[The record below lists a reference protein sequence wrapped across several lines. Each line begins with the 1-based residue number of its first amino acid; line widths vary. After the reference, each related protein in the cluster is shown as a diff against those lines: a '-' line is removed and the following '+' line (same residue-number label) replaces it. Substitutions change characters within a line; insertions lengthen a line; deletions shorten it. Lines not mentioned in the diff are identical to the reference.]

1 MIICFYCTDNTCAFR
16 KRSFPDGQY
25 SVYYRRPQIDC
36 SQTQLRPS
44 INSFH
49 QENSHSSPLVSV
61 CCKCLQGSKGC
72 TPVFVFYSPVGC
84 CPLLAGHLVSSVSS
98 CMDSQHTHISVKM
111 CGFCKSLYWVILSP
125 ILLGITKLYWTLFEV
140 KSNVSLFACR
150 YAGLGPTVIVCPATV
165 MHQWVK
171 EFHTWWPP
179 FRVAVLHETGSFTSS
194 KVTARV

>member
-1 MIICFYCTDNTCAFR
+1 MIICFYCTDNACAFR
-16 KRSFPDGQY
+16 MRSFPDGQY

-49 QENSHSSPLVSV
+49 QENSHSSPLVAV

-72 TPVFVFYSPVGC
+72 TPVFVFYSPMGC

-111 CGFCKSLYWVILSP
+111 CGFCKSSLLSHLVTYFAGYHQT
-125 ILLGITKLYWTLFEV
+125 LLNLI
-140 KSNVSLFACR
+140 
-150 YAGLGPTVIVCPATV
+150 
-165 MHQWVK
+165 
-171 EFHTWWPP
+171 
-179 FRVAVLHETGSFTSS
+179 
-194 KVTARV
+194 